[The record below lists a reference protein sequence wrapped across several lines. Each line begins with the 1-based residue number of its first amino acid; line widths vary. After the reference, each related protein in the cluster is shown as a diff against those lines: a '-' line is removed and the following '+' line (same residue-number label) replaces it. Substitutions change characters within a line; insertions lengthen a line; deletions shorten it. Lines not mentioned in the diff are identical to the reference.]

1 MAPLEVSMHYSPPK
15 EKSLDAVNA
24 RLSAQ
29 YRLYTVAGR
38 IRSSTIRVMPWVAP
52 PTPAAV
58 CAEVHIRQQYDLF
71 PIQQTGISRPTTTS
85 LSAVNV
91 Q

>member
-1 MAPLEVSMHYSPPK
+1 MASLEASMHYSPAK
-15 EKSLDAVNA
+15 EKSLDTANA
-24 RLSAQ
+24 RLSAE

-38 IRSSTIRVMPWVAP
+38 IRISNIRVMPWVAP

-58 CAEVHIRQQYDLF
+58 CAEVHITQQYDLF
-71 PIQQTGISRPTTTS
+71 PIEHKGISRPTSTS
-85 LSAVNV
+85 LSALSV